1 MDERILKWLYDI
13 QGAIDE
19 IENYFKDNPKEFN
32 QYRGNIIL
40 KRAIERDLEIAHQEI
55 TALKIR
61 SVDRFEKRYKHS
73 GGPSGPSFFYASRR
87 LKISGMDEYA
97 KSFR

>member
-40 KRAIERDLEIAHQEI
+40 KRAIERDLEIIGEAVGRI
-55 TALKIR
+55 LNFNLKIQR
-61 SVDRFEKRYKHS
+61 E
-73 GGPSGPSFFYASRR
+73 
-87 LKISGMDEYA
+87 
-97 KSFR
+97 